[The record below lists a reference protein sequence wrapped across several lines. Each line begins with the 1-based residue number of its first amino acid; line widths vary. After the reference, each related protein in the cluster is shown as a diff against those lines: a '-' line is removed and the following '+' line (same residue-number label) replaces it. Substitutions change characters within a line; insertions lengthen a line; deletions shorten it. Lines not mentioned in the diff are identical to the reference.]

1 MRIATAYAFDLNTQ
15 TLLAQQAQLT
25 RVQQQLAT
33 GRRILTPSEDPLGAQ
48 RALQTSVN
56 LGRAENYLINMQHAL
71 VRLKQESTVLTA
83 ARGVLAAAREAT
95 AGVQQQTDMAQRNS
109 AADLLSRLKED
120 LLGYA
125 NSRDANGDYLFAGS
139 KGGAAPFQGTPPVTY
154 VGDSFQ
160 LRIAVSESRSIE
172 VSDPGDSVFSSGG
185 PNDPFAAIN
194 QLIIDLTNPTLTGS
208 AYTNAIGTSL
218 AKLDGAL
225 KQIDAVHNS
234 VANRVGEIEMM
245 QTATTEARL
254 RLQDELQ
261 RIESVDLQKAAVELQ
276 LQQVSLQAAQQT
288 FAKTSQLSL
297 FNYL

>member
-1 MRIATAYAFDLNTQ
+1 MRIATAYASDLNTQ
-15 TLLAQQAQLT
+15 MLLAQQARLA
-25 RVQQQLAT
+25 RVQQQLAA
-33 GRRILTPSEDPLGAQ
+33 GRRILTPAEDPLGAQ
-48 RALQTSVN
+48 RALQTSAN
-56 LGRAENYLINMQHAL
+56 LGRTENYLTNMQHAL

-83 ARGVLAAAREAT
+83 ARAVLAAAREAT
-95 AGVQQQTDMAQRNS
+95 ASVQQQTDMMQRNS
-109 AADLLSRLKED
+109 VADLLSRLKED

-139 KGGAAPFQGTPPVTY
+139 KGGTAPFQDIPPVTY

-172 VSDPGDSVFSSGG
+172 VSDPGNSVFSSGG
-185 PNDPFAAIN
+185 PNDPFAAID
-194 QLIIDLTNPTLTGS
+194 QLITDLTNPALTGS
-208 AYTNAIGTSL
+208 AYTTAIGTSL

-225 KQIDAVHNS
+225 AQVDTVHNT

-276 LQQVSLQAAQQT
+276 LQQVALQAAQQT

>member
-125 NSRDANGDYLFAGS
+125 NSRDVNGDYLFAGS
-139 KGGAAPFQGTPPVTY
+139 KGGAAPFQDTPPVTY